1 MKKRRIAVLG
11 GGMGGLSAALHLAL
25 DGYEVTVFEQRDRVG
40 GKAAEISEGNYRLD
54 PGPSI
59 IILKE
64 IYEKVLARAGAPDL
78 LRFHRLDPWSR
89 IFQEGRDQPID
100 LPADQDACLE
110 TLGRAEPGD
119 YAGLKQLVQ
128 AIAKAAPALDET
140 VFARPIEKPWQ
151 LLSPGLVRFALN
163 FNPQLSYRELVDQH
177 LKSELLRS
185 FFYGFPSYSGQSYA
199 SKAPGA
205 LVIPYLMASKG
216 VYFPEGG
223 VRAIPTA
230 FKKAAEQHG
239 VKFAL
244 GHRINDLRTE
254 RNRLVAAQTA
264 EGDEIEAD
272 VFVSGIDRLT
282 TEILLGRR
290 IVAKPSYSYFTLH
303 LGLPRQ
309 LPDVLHHTLL
319 VPSGAS
325 RGFSRLYDQYQ
336 PPRPAVVYL
345 NNSTGLDRDAAP
357 EGKTNL
363 FVVLTV
369 PADHDHLDWDALRE
383 QLRNEARQTLLEFGI
398 DASGAEFERVQD
410 PRTFA
415 QRDGSYRGSLYG
427 PNEKERPWGG
437 LFPLS
442 NRDPVFENL
451 FYCGGS
457 VQPGA
462 GLPMATL
469 SGKFVANIIA
479 RQR

>member
-11 GGMGGLSAALHLAL
+11 GGMGGLSAALYLGL
-25 DGYEVTVFEQRDRVG
+25 DGHEVTLFEQRDRVG
-40 GKAAEISEGNYRLD
+40 GKAAEISEGDYRLD

-64 IYEKVLARAGAPDL
+64 IYEKVLTRAGAPDL
-78 LRFHRLDPWSR
+78 LRFRRLDPWSR
-89 IFQEGRDQPID
+89 ILQEERDHPID
-100 LPADQDACLE
+100 LSADQNACLE
-110 TLGRAEPGD
+110 TLGRAEPDD
-119 YAGLKQLVQ
+119 YAGLQQLFQ
-128 AIAKAAPALDET
+128 AISKAAPALDDT

-163 FNPQLSYRELVDQH
+163 FNPRLTYRELVDRH
-177 LKSELLRS
+177 LKSDLLRS
-185 FFYGFPSYSGQSYA
+185 FFYGFPSYSGQSFE

-223 VRAIPTA
+223 VRAIPAA
-230 FKKAAEQHG
+230 FKLVAERIG
-239 VKFAL
+239 VRFEL
-244 GHRINDLRTE
+244 GQRVTGLRPAGG
-254 RNRLVAAQTA
+254 RLVAAKTEA
-264 EGDEIEAD
+264 GDEIEAD

-282 TEILLGRR
+282 TEGLLGRR
-290 IVAKPSYSYFTLH
+290 VDAKPSYSYFTLH
-303 LGLPRQ
+303 LGLPRL

-319 VPSGAS
+319 VPRGAS
-325 RGFSRLYDQYQ
+325 SGFSRLYGQYE

-345 NNSTGLDRDAAP
+345 NNSTSLDPAAAP

-369 PADHDHLDWDALRE
+369 PAMHDHLDWDVLGQ
-383 QLRNEARQTLLEFGI
+383 QLRDEAHQSLAKFGI
-398 DASGAEFERVQD
+398 DASDAEFERVQD
-410 PRTFA
+410 PRTFE

-427 PNEKERPWGG
+427 PDEKERLWGG

-442 NRDPVFENL
+442 NRDAEFENL

-469 SGKFVANIIA
+469 GGKFVADIIA
-479 RQR
+479 RQ